1 MWVQDLIADHAAH
14 FRLRNNLVAGLSGK
28 SACYELMMC
37 ALILGLFKSRM
48 ILFNDTDADVRM
60 MFNAVDFI
68 KRHPVFNF
76 VAVTLKDSSGK
87 LQIKK
92 SMIFRFGQP
101 LYSVTR
107 VRGIS

>member
-1 MWVQDLIADHAAH
+1 MWIQDLIADHATH
-14 FRLRNNLVAGLSGK
+14 FRLRNNLVAGFSGE
-28 SACYELMMC
+28 STCYELMMR
-37 ALILGLFKSRM
+37 ALILSLFKSRV

-68 KRHPVFNF
+68 KRHPVLYF

-87 LQIKK
+87 LQIK

-101 LYSVTR
+101 SYSVTR